1 MSPLKAYY
9 VLATTEERAMK
20 ILNLM
25 LVVALAIGVSF
36 VCAADEITDKLK
48 AKTESLLK
56 IKVTSVSKSPV
67 EGLYEII
74 SNRGLLYASADGRFV
89 MQGTIYDMDDKNRNI
104 TEQSIAKTRVS
115 KLLQYS
121 DSMIVFPA
129 KNEKYQ
135 ITVFT
140 DINCGYCRKL
150 HSQIAQYNELGITVR
165 YLAYP
170 RGGERSSTWQQMQ
183 SVWCSKDQ
191 QQAMTDSKAGQ
202 EIALAQCENP
212 VQKHYRLGI
221 EFGVNGTPAIL
232 LGDGTMIP
240 GYKAPDILSEILITR
255 S

>member
-1 MSPLKAYY
+1 
-9 VLATTEERAMK
+9 MK
-20 ILNLM
+20 ISHFM
-25 LVVALAIGVSF
+25 LTTTLLVAMSF
-36 VCAADEITDKLK
+36 FSGADEIANKLK

-56 IKVTSVSKSPV
+56 IEVTSVKKSPV
-67 EGLYEII
+67 EGLYEVI

-89 MQGTIYDMDDKNRNI
+89 MQATIYDMDDKNRNI
-104 TEQSIAKTRVS
+104 TEQAIAKTRVQ
-115 KLLQYS
+115 KLMQHS

-129 KNEKYQ
+129 KDEKHQ
-135 ITVFT
+135 VTVFT

-150 HSQIAQYNELGITVR
+150 HAQIAQYNELGITVR

-183 SVWCSKDQ
+183 SVWCSDNQ

-202 EIALAQCENP
+202 KIEVAQCDNP
-212 VQKHYRLGI
+212 VQQHYRLGV
-221 EFGVNGTPAIL
+221 EFGINGTPAIL

-240 GYKAPDILSEILITR
+240 GYKAPDKLSEILATR